1 MWIGAATTENKMEI
15 PQKIK
20 NRTTMQSNNSK
31 SVYLSRQN
39 QNTNYKRYLHSY
51 VHCSVIY
58 NSQGMEAN

>member
-39 QNTNYKRYLHSY
+39 QNTNCKRYLHSY